1 LVDDVKRI
9 DPILSVVK
17 DIRQYSQ
24 FKSIIKTGITIGI
37 NDLPF
42 EKAMIFSWIEEELN
56 VRKD

>member
-1 LVDDVKRI
+1 MVS
-9 DPILSVVK
+9 PILSVVK

-24 FKSIIKTGITIGI
+24 FKSVLKTGITIGI